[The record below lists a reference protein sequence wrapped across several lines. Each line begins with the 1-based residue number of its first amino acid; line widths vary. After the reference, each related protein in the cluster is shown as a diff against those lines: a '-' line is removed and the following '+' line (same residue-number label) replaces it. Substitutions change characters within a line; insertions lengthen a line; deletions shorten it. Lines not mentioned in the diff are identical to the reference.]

1 MSLVRWNPMR
11 EMVSLREA
19 MGRLFEESFV
29 RPFGDWPVLG
39 ERWTAPAVNMF
50 EDEDHVIIEAEVPG
64 VKADDIEVAVQQ
76 GVLRISGEFKEEE
89 EREGKSYHRRERRIG
104 RFERALSLP
113 SSVNPDAAKAEFKDG
128 ILTLTFDKLEQVKP
142 KRIEI
147 KVKK

>member
-1 MSLVRWNPMR
+1 
-11 EMVSLREA
+11 
-19 MGRLFEESFV
+19 
-29 RPFGDWPVLG
+29 
-39 ERWTAPAVNMF
+39 
-50 EDEDHVIIEAEVPG
+50 
-64 VKADDIEVAVQQ
+64 VAVQQ